1 MNKDNV
7 LKTGGDPRQLPD
19 YSALRDE
26 LAKLN
31 HPARP
36 DVDWQRV
43 EQLSLS
49 LFRHNGVELQTA
61 CWYTL
66 ARTHLAAMA
75 GLNEGLAILDVLI
88 TRQWGKMW
96 PQPVHARMEI
106 LVGFSQRLQKLMRT
120 LALHYADLPLI
131 YQAERHLNA
140 LCEALQR
147 LELRHISQLQG
158 LCTFMQNAAARL
170 ENTDGSETEE
180 AAVSLPAT
188 MAMASTPEPAAA
200 SEPLVY
206 TAHEAPSVA
215 RVVTATSVPPRGRS
229 WGAFI
234 AGMLTMLVV
243 GGAGLWGWQVI
254 QPTPD
259 IPVPRIASEAS
270 LKDLGQLP
278 PLWRQDYGFV
288 LAARANPGEAGKLK
302 AHWQQYINGNALPA
316 ETLSGWHQGMAGLQE
331 LTRRLNALDERRG
344 KYLTG
349 SELKSMVFM
358 ITQNFGRTVPVEEQ
372 LRQLSLTG
380 AGTLLPEAL
389 LLQTDM
395 HINQLLNRY
404 MLIKQQATATSEG
417 YSNTAVALKP

>member
-1 MNKDNV
+1 MKKTAP
-7 LKTGGDPRQLPD
+7 LQIQTGGDPRLLPD

-88 TRQWGKMW
+88 ARQWGKMW

-106 LVGFSQRLQKLMRT
+106 LAGFSQRLQKLMRT

-131 YQAERHLNA
+131 YQAEKHLNV

-188 MAMASTPEPAAA
+188 MAMTSTPEPAAA
-200 SEPLVY
+200 SGPLVY
-206 TAHEAPSVA
+206 TAHE
-215 RVVTATSVPPRGRS
+215 TPP
-229 WGAFI
+229 
-234 AGMLTMLVV
+234 V
-243 GGAGLWGWQVI
+243 
-254 QPTPD
+254 
-259 IPVPRIASEAS
+259 PVPRVASEAS

-302 AHWQQYINGNALPA
+302 AQWQQYIDGNALPA

-349 SELKSMVFM
+349 SELKSMVFT

-372 LRQLSLTG
+372 LRRLSLTG
-380 AGTLLPEAL
+380 AGTPLPEAL

-404 MLIKQQATATSEG
+404 MLIKQQATA
-417 YSNTAVALKP
+417 P

>member
-1 MNKDNV
+1 MNNRNL

-66 ARTHLAAMA
+66 ARTRLAGIG
-75 GLNEGLAILDVLI
+75 GLNEGLAMLKALLSH
-88 TRQWGKMW
+88 QWGRMW

-106 LVGFSQRLQKLMRT
+106 LAGFSQRLQKLMRT
-120 LALHYADLPLI
+120 LTLHYADLPLI
-131 YQAERHLNA
+131 YQAEKHLNA
-140 LCEALQR
+140 LCEVLQR
-147 LELRHISQLQG
+147 LELKHVSQLQG
-158 LCTFMQNAAARL
+158 LCTFMHNAAVRL
-170 ENTDGSETEE
+170 ENTDGSGAEQG
-180 AAVSLPAT
+180 AVTLPAS
-188 MAMASTPEPAAA
+188 MAAIPTPEPVA
-200 SEPLVY
+200 SGEPLIY
-206 TAHEAPSVA
+206 TALEAPPVP
-215 RVVTATSVPPRGRS
+215 RGVTAIPAPPRKRP

-243 GGAGLWGWQVI
+243 GSAGMWGWQVI
-254 QPTPD
+254 HPTPD
-259 IPVPRIASEAS
+259 APVPLVASEAS

-278 PLWRQDYGFV
+278 PLWRQDYGFA
-288 LAARANPGEAGKLK
+288 LAARAEPGQAEKLK
-302 AHWQQYINGNALPA
+302 AQWQQYIDGNALAP
-316 ETLSGWHQGMAGLQE
+316 ETLSGWHQGMEGLQE

-349 SELKSMVFM
+349 SELKSMVFT
-358 ITQNFGRTVPVEEQ
+358 ITQDFGRTVPVEEQ
-372 LRQLSLTG
+372 LRQMSQPGNATP
-380 AGTLLPEAL
+380 LPEAA

-404 MLIKQQATATSEG
+404 ALIKQQSAA
-417 YSNTAVALKP
+417 P